1 MADNVLKKQFKKK
14 DVQRLRNL
22 IQGKYGEKTR
32 QGVGYKKN
40 NKIHKEG
47 DIWEEDGRKWTIRN
61 GIKQNITKLDNL
73 KKLVIPPLF
82 CPECKKQMK
91 KKLDNIHYKTHK
103 KCFDCVVLFEH
114 KLKVE
119 VLFEKYRKALHNKN
133 IDAFLNDYEEWAN
146 EAIDSNNEKTTFYT
160 EHGDEEKWSGG
171 QSEKQLKE
179 QIKKDI
185 EQVKKFK
192 K

>member
-1 MADNVLKKQFKKK
+1 MLQGIIVKKVLDLVMKQILKQFKLDKIQKYVEEPNELDRQVKSLQKDINKYGKYIEEADKDIAILK
-14 DVQRLRNL
+14 DV
-22 IQGKYGEKTR
+22 ISG
-32 QGVGYKKN
+32 
-40 NKIHKEG
+40 NKS
-47 DIWEEDGRKWTIRN
+47 
-61 GIKQNITKLDNL
+61 
-73 KKLVIPPLF
+73 
-82 CPECKKQMK
+82 MK

-119 VLFEKYRKALHNKN
+119 GLFEKYRKALHNKN